1 LSFDKAKASC
11 IVGWDELLEPV
22 EEVRGGRVCVVG
34 KVLVLQG
41 PIPRE
46 IAEIIIAAGTL

>member
-1 LSFDKAKASC
+1 M
-11 IVGWDELLEPV
+11 
-22 EEVRGGRVCVVG
+22 GGGKVCVVG

-46 IAEIIIAAGTL
+46 IAEIIIAAGTLSLSLLP